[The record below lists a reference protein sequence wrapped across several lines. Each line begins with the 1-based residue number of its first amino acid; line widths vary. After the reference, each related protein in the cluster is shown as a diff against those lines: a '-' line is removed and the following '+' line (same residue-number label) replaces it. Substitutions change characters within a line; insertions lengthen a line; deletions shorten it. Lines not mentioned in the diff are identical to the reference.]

1 MLKLSFNPNDSAK
14 KSSNIV
20 LFVDEKFDI
29 TKLKKELLIS
39 EYNFLSDLLKSSNKK
54 KKNSYFSTK
63 FKKKLFFSFY

>member
-20 LFVDEKFDI
+20 LFADEKFDI

-54 KKNSYFSTK
+54 STI
-63 FKKKLFFSFY
+63 

>member
-54 KKNSYFSTK
+54 KKFLLFDK
-63 FKKKLFFSFY
+63 IQKKTFF